1 MKSLLKEMESKFKE
15 LEEQDQDKDGDKD
28 FADVMIAR
36 MVASGVSKEDAIK
49 KVKEKQY
56 NEQSGEGSISVTDP
70 DKAKELADKGMDV
83 KLVDEGLRGAL
94 DEPYYIEVSLRDAR
108 KALNLFA
115 DKRNGYPEVTIYG
128 SNVYASFVQSEIE
141 DLMGDFGAYDIE
153 VLDSTTDWQGD
164 FMNPESETDM
174 TEQQNSN
181 EEEVPLSV
189 EGEST
194 DQATAMKKA
203 NFELR
208 QVKMEYGNIKIIDR
222 KMYQQGR
229 NYIYRITYEIE
240 TMDEMSTSSGAG
252 AYNTPKAFSTPEQ
265 ARKKKKMKYAGV
277 AESMDK
283 KYEQLIE
290 SYKKFALGDSKST
303 PDKKVKETIKEVSK
317 KLQEIEQL
325 VRYSSRLKTES
336 GLSREGY
343 GPSVDK
349 ALTKISERLVKI
361 SERVR
366 ALGE

>member
-15 LEEQDQDKDGDKD
+15 LEEQDRDKDGDKD

-36 MVASGVSKEDAIK
+36 MVASGMSKEDAIK
-49 KVKEKQY
+49 KVKDKEY
-56 NEQSGEGSISVTDP
+56 NEAIVVDKNADPAAVKKAQDLAKDTDQ
-70 DKAKELADKGMDV
+70 DLKV
-83 KLVDEGLRGAL
+83 EGLRGAL

-153 VLDSTTDWQGD
+153 VLDSNTEWEGDWR
-164 FMNPESETDM
+164 NPEPDED
-174 TEQQNSN
+174 
-181 EEEVPLSV
+181 
-189 EGEST
+189 
-194 DQATAMKKA
+194 
-203 NFELR
+203 
-208 QVKMEYGNIKIIDR
+208 ID
-222 KMYQQGR
+222 
-229 NYIYRITYEIE
+229 EA
-240 TMDEMSTSSGAG
+240 STSTAV
-252 AYNTPKAFSTPEQ
+252 APTKTPYLFSTPEQ

>member
-36 MVASGVSKEDAIK
+36 MVASGMSREDAIK
-49 KVKEKQY
+49 KVRDKQY
-56 NEQSGEGSISVTDP
+56 NEAIIAKDEEEAAKMAKDP
-70 DKAKELADKGMDV
+70 KFKGV
-83 KLVDEGLRGAL
+83 NIKVDEPGV
-94 DEPYYIEVSLRDAR
+94 DEA
-108 KALNLFA
+108 
-115 DKRNGYPEVTIYG
+115 
-128 SNVYASFVQSEIE
+128 
-141 DLMGDFGAYDIE
+141 
-153 VLDSTTDWQGD
+153 
-164 FMNPESETDM
+164 
-174 TEQQNSN
+174 
-181 EEEVPLSV
+181 
-189 EGEST
+189 
-194 DQATAMKKA
+194 
-203 NFELR
+203 
-208 QVKMEYGNIKIIDR
+208 
-222 KMYQQGR
+222 
-229 NYIYRITYEIE
+229 
-240 TMDEMSTSSGAG
+240 STSAAAG
-252 AYNTPKAFSTPEQ
+252 PYNTPKAFSTPEQ

-303 PDKKVKETIKEVSK
+303 LDRKVKETIKEVSK

>member
-36 MVASGVSKEDAIK
+36 MVASGMSKEDAIK

-141 DLMGDFGAYDIE
+141 DLIGDFAAHDIE
-153 VLDSTTDWQGD
+153 VIDS
-164 FMNPESETDM
+164 S
-174 TEQQNSN
+174 TE
-181 EEEVPLSV
+181 
-189 EGEST
+189 
-194 DQATAMKKA
+194 
-203 NFELR
+203 
-208 QVKMEYGNIKIIDR
+208 ID
-222 KMYQQGR
+222 
-229 NYIYRITYEIE
+229 EA
-240 TMDEMSTSSGAG
+240 STSAGAG

>member
-1 MKSLLKEMESKFKE
+1 MKSLLKEIESKFKD
-15 LEEQDQDKDGDKD
+15 LEEQDQDRDGDKD

-36 MVASGVSKEDAIK
+36 MMKSGMSREDAIK
-49 KVKEKQY
+49 KVRDKQY
-56 NEQSGEGSISVTDP
+56 NEATIVAKDTKQAASMAKDP
-70 DKAKELADKGMDV
+70 NFKDVDIKVADV
-83 KLVDEGLRGAL
+83 NEGLRGAL
-94 DEPYYIEVSLRDAR
+94 DEPYYIEVSIRDAR

-115 DKRNGYPEVTIYG
+115 DKKNGYPEVTIYG

-164 FMNPESETDM
+164 FMNPESDED
-174 TEQQNSN
+174 
-181 EEEVPLSV
+181 
-189 EGEST
+189 
-194 DQATAMKKA
+194 
-203 NFELR
+203 
-208 QVKMEYGNIKIIDR
+208 ID
-222 KMYQQGR
+222 
-229 NYIYRITYEIE
+229 EA
-240 TMDEMSTSSGAG
+240 STSSGAG

-265 ARKKKKMKYAGV
+265 ARKKKKMKYTGV
-277 AESMDK
+277 AESMDM

-290 SYKKFALGDSKST
+290 SYKKYALGDAKMT
-303 PDKKVKETIKEVSK
+303 PDKRVKETIKEVSK

-336 GLSREGY
+336 GLSRDGY
-343 GPSVDK
+343 GPAVNN

>member
-1 MKSLLKEMESKFKE
+1 MKSLLKEMQQKFKVV
-15 LEEQDQDKDGDKD
+15 EQDQDKDGDKD

-36 MVASGVSKEDAIK
+36 MVKSGMSREDAIK
-49 KVKEKQY
+49 KVKDKEY
-56 NEQSGEGSISVTDP
+56 NEAVTVSADADQRTI
-70 DKAKELADKGMDV
+70 DKAKDVADKSGEDL
-83 KLVDEGLRGAL
+83 KFEGLRGAL

-141 DLMGDFGAYDIE
+141 DLMGDFAAHDIE

>member
-36 MVASGVSKEDAIK
+36 MVASGMSKEDAIK

-128 SNVYASFVQSEIE
+128 SNVYASFVESEIY
-141 DLMGDFGAYDIE
+141 DLMESFGAYDIE
-153 VLDSTTDWQGD
+153 VLESST
-164 FMNPESETDM
+164 
-174 TEQQNSN
+174 
-181 EEEVPLSV
+181 
-189 EGEST
+189 
-194 DQATAMKKA
+194 
-203 NFELR
+203 
-208 QVKMEYGNIKIIDR
+208 EYDID
-222 KMYQQGR
+222 
-229 NYIYRITYEIE
+229 EA
-240 TMDEMSTSSGAG
+240 STSSGAG

-290 SYKKFALGDSKST
+290 SYKKFALGNSKST

-349 ALTKISERLVKI
+349 ALTKISERLIKI

>member
-1 MKSLLKEMESKFKE
+1 MKSLLKEMQQKFKVV
-15 LEEQDQDKDGDKD
+15 EQDQDKDGDKD

-36 MVASGVSKEDAIK
+36 MVKSGMSREDAIK
-49 KVKEKQY
+49 KVKDKEY
-56 NEQSGEGSISVTDP
+56 NEAVTVSADADQQTI
-70 DKAKELADKGMDV
+70 DKAKDVADKSGEDL
-83 KLVDEGLRGAL
+83 KFEGLRGAL

-164 FMNPESETDM
+164 FINPESDED
-174 TEQQNSN
+174 
-181 EEEVPLSV
+181 
-189 EGEST
+189 
-194 DQATAMKKA
+194 
-203 NFELR
+203 
-208 QVKMEYGNIKIIDR
+208 ID
-222 KMYQQGR
+222 
-229 NYIYRITYEIE
+229 EA
-240 TMDEMSTSSGAG
+240 STSSGAG

>member
-1 MKSLLKEMESKFKE
+1 MKSLLKEMQQKFKVV
-15 LEEQDQDKDGDKD
+15 EQDQDKDGDKD

-36 MVASGVSKEDAIK
+36 MVKSGMSREDAIK
-49 KVKEKQY
+49 KVKDKEY
-56 NEQSGEGSISVTDP
+56 NEAVTVSADADQRTI
-70 DKAKELADKGMDV
+70 DKAKDVADKSGEDL
-83 KLVDEGLRGAL
+83 KFEGLRGAL

-141 DLMGDFGAYDIE
+141 DLMGDFAAHDIE

-208 QVKMEYGNIKIIDR
+208 KVKMEYGNIKIIDR

-303 PDKKVKETIKEVSK
+303 PDRKVKETIKEVSK

-336 GLSREGY
+336 GLSRKGY

>member
-1 MKSLLKEMESKFKE
+1 MKSLLKEIESKFKE
-15 LEEQDQDKDGDKD
+15 IEEQDQDKDGDKD

-36 MVASGVSKEDAIK
+36 MVASGMSKEDAIK

-94 DEPYYIEVSLRDAR
+94 DEPYYIEVSVRDAR
-108 KALNLFA
+108 KALDLFA
-115 DKRNGYPEVTIYG
+115 DKKNGYPEVTIYG
-128 SNVYASFVQSEIE
+128 SNVYASFVESEIY
-141 DLMGDFGAYDIE
+141 DLMEDFGAYDIE
-153 VLDSTTDWQGD
+153 VLESST
-164 FMNPESETDM
+164 
-174 TEQQNSN
+174 
-181 EEEVPLSV
+181 
-189 EGEST
+189 
-194 DQATAMKKA
+194 
-203 NFELR
+203 
-208 QVKMEYGNIKIIDR
+208 EYDID
-222 KMYQQGR
+222 
-229 NYIYRITYEIE
+229 EA
-240 TMDEMSTSSGAG
+240 STSSGAG

-277 AESMDK
+277 AEAMDK

-290 SYKKFALGDSKST
+290 SYKKYALGDAKMT
-303 PDKKVKETIKEVSK
+303 PDKRVKETIKEVSK

-336 GLSREGY
+336 GLSRKGY

>member
-1 MKSLLKEMESKFKE
+1 MNSFLKEIESKFKD
-15 LEEQDQDKDGDKD
+15 LEEQDQDRDGDKD
-28 FADVMIAR
+28 FADIMIAR
-36 MVASGVSKEDAIK
+36 MMKSGMSREDAIK
-49 KVKEKQY
+49 KVRDKEY
-56 NEQSGEGSISVTDP
+56 NEAIVVDKNADPAAVKKAQDLAKDTDQ
-70 DKAKELADKGMDV
+70 DLKV
-83 KLVDEGLRGAL
+83 EGLRGAL
-94 DEPYYIEVSLRDAR
+94 DEPYYIEVSIRDAR
-108 KALNLFA
+108 KALNLFS

-141 DLMGDFGAYDIE
+141 DLMGDFSAYDIE
-153 VLDSTTDWQGD
+153 VL
-164 FMNPESETDM
+164 ESSAD
-174 TEQQNSN
+174 
-181 EEEVPLSV
+181 
-189 EGEST
+189 
-194 DQATAMKKA
+194 DD
-203 NFELR
+203 
-208 QVKMEYGNIKIIDR
+208 ID
-222 KMYQQGR
+222 
-229 NYIYRITYEIE
+229 EA
-240 TMDEMSTSSGAG
+240 STSSGAG

-265 ARKKKKMKYAGV
+265 ARRKKKMKYAGV

-283 KYEQLIE
+283 KYEKLIE

>member
-1 MKSLLKEMESKFKE
+1 MKSLLKELESKFKE

-36 MVASGVSKEDAIK
+36 MVASGMSKEDAIK

-56 NEQSGEGSISVTDP
+56 NEQSGEGSISVTDA

-83 KLVDEGLRGAL
+83 KLVDEGLRGTL
-94 DEPYYIEVSLRDAR
+94 DEPYYIEVSIRDAR

-115 DKRNGYPEVTIYG
+115 DKSNGYPEVTIYG
-128 SNVYASFVQSEIE
+128 SNVYASFVESEIH
-141 DLMGDFGAYDIE
+141 DLMEDFGAYDIE
-153 VLDSTTDWQGD
+153 IL
-164 FMNPESETDM
+164 ES
-174 TEQQNSN
+174 
-181 EEEVPLSV
+181 
-189 EGEST
+189 ST
-194 DQATAMKKA
+194 D
-203 NFELR
+203 ED
-208 QVKMEYGNIKIIDR
+208 ID
-222 KMYQQGR
+222 
-229 NYIYRITYEIE
+229 EA
-240 TMDEMSTSSGAG
+240 STSSGAG

>member
-36 MVASGVSKEDAIK
+36 MVASGMSKEDAIK

-164 FMNPESETDM
+164 FMNPESDED
-174 TEQQNSN
+174 
-181 EEEVPLSV
+181 
-189 EGEST
+189 
-194 DQATAMKKA
+194 
-203 NFELR
+203 
-208 QVKMEYGNIKIIDR
+208 ID
-222 KMYQQGR
+222 
-229 NYIYRITYEIE
+229 EA
-240 TMDEMSTSSGAG
+240 STSSGAG
-252 AYNTPKAFSTPEQ
+252 AYNTPKAFSTPKQ

>member
-70 DKAKELADKGMDV
+70 NKAKELADKGMDV

-128 SNVYASFVQSEIE
+128 SNVYASFVESEIY
-141 DLMGDFGAYDIE
+141 DLMESFGAYDIE
-153 VLDSTTDWQGD
+153 VLESST
-164 FMNPESETDM
+164 
-174 TEQQNSN
+174 
-181 EEEVPLSV
+181 
-189 EGEST
+189 
-194 DQATAMKKA
+194 
-203 NFELR
+203 
-208 QVKMEYGNIKIIDR
+208 EYDID
-222 KMYQQGR
+222 
-229 NYIYRITYEIE
+229 EA
-240 TMDEMSTSSGAG
+240 STSSGAG

>member
-36 MVASGVSKEDAIK
+36 MVASGMSKEDAIK

-70 DKAKELADKGMDV
+70 NKAKELADKGMDV

-128 SNVYASFVQSEIE
+128 SNVYASFVESEIY
-141 DLMGDFGAYDIE
+141 DLMEDFGAYDIE
-153 VLDSTTDWQGD
+153 VLESST
-164 FMNPESETDM
+164 
-174 TEQQNSN
+174 
-181 EEEVPLSV
+181 
-189 EGEST
+189 
-194 DQATAMKKA
+194 
-203 NFELR
+203 
-208 QVKMEYGNIKIIDR
+208 EYDID
-222 KMYQQGR
+222 
-229 NYIYRITYEIE
+229 EA
-240 TMDEMSTSSGAG
+240 STSSGAG

-290 SYKKFALGDSKST
+290 SYKKFALGNSKST

-349 ALTKISERLVKI
+349 ALTKISERLIKI

>member
-36 MVASGVSKEDAIK
+36 MVASGMSKEDAIK

-141 DLMGDFGAYDIE
+141 DLMGDFAAHDIE
-153 VLDSTTDWQGD
+153 VIDS
-164 FMNPESETDM
+164 S
-174 TEQQNSN
+174 TE
-181 EEEVPLSV
+181 
-189 EGEST
+189 
-194 DQATAMKKA
+194 
-203 NFELR
+203 
-208 QVKMEYGNIKIIDR
+208 ID
-222 KMYQQGR
+222 
-229 NYIYRITYEIE
+229 EA
-240 TMDEMSTSSGAG
+240 STSAGAG

>member
-1 MKSLLKEMESKFKE
+1 MKSLLKEMQQKFKVV
-15 LEEQDQDKDGDKD
+15 EQDQDKDGDKD

-36 MVASGVSKEDAIK
+36 MVKSGMSREDAIK
-49 KVKEKQY
+49 KVKDKEY
-56 NEQSGEGSISVTDP
+56 NEAVTVSADADQQTI
-70 DKAKELADKGMDV
+70 DKAKDVADKSGEDL
-83 KLVDEGLRGAL
+83 KFEGLRGAL

-115 DKRNGYPEVTIYG
+115 DKKNGYPEVTIYG

-164 FMNPESETDM
+164 FMNPEPDED
-174 TEQQNSN
+174 
-181 EEEVPLSV
+181 
-189 EGEST
+189 
-194 DQATAMKKA
+194 
-203 NFELR
+203 
-208 QVKMEYGNIKIIDR
+208 ID
-222 KMYQQGR
+222 
-229 NYIYRITYEIE
+229 EA
-240 TMDEMSTSSGAG
+240 STSSGAG

>member
-28 FADVMIAR
+28 FADIMIAR
-36 MVASGVSKEDAIK
+36 MVASGMSKEDAIK

-56 NEQSGEGSISVTDP
+56 NEQSGEGSISVTDA

-83 KLVDEGLRGAL
+83 KLVDEGLRGTL
-94 DEPYYIEVSLRDAR
+94 DEPYYIEVSIRDAR

-115 DKRNGYPEVTIYG
+115 DKSNGYPEVTIYG
-128 SNVYASFVQSEIE
+128 SNVYASFVESEIH
-141 DLMGDFGAYDIE
+141 DLMEDFGAYDIE
-153 VLDSTTDWQGD
+153 IL
-164 FMNPESETDM
+164 ES
-174 TEQQNSN
+174 
-181 EEEVPLSV
+181 
-189 EGEST
+189 ST
-194 DQATAMKKA
+194 D
-203 NFELR
+203 ED
-208 QVKMEYGNIKIIDR
+208 ID
-222 KMYQQGR
+222 
-229 NYIYRITYEIE
+229 EA
-240 TMDEMSTSSGAG
+240 STSSGAG

-277 AESMDK
+277 AESMDN

-290 SYKKFALGDSKST
+290 SYKNFALGDSKST